1 MSKKVPVTS
10 SGGLQ
15 LKDLYISCTIDK
27 SRHSHESEGL
37 KPKWFS
43 QDKLFPL
50 RNSNIEI
57 LLNIFPLSCQEFFLS
72 SFLWTGTLLGI
83 FGLLGV
89 YSSTSSLRV
98 YSSTSN

>member
-1 MSKKVPVTS
+1 MSNTLEMSKKVPVTS

-15 LKDLYISCTIDK
+15 LKDLYISCTLDK

-57 LLNIFPLSCQEFFLS
+57 LLNIFPLSCQES
-72 SFLWTGTLLGI
+72 SFLWTGTILGI

-89 YSSTSSLRV
+89 SKV
-98 YSSTSN
+98 

>member
-1 MSKKVPVTS
+1 MYTRRSNTLEMSKKVPVTS

-57 LLNIFPLSCQEFFLS
+57 LLNIFPLSCQEFLLS
-72 SFLWTGTLLGI
+72 SFLWTGTILGI
-83 FGLLGV
+83 FGLLSV
-89 YSSTSSLRV
+89 SKV
-98 YSSTSN
+98 

>member
-1 MSKKVPVTS
+1 MSNTLEMSKKVPVTS
-10 SGGLQ
+10 SRGLQ
-15 LKDLYISCTIDK
+15 LKDLCISCSIDK

-43 QDKLFPL
+43 QDRLFPL

-57 LLNIFPLSCQEFFLS
+57 LLKIFPLSCQEFFLC

-83 FGLLGV
+83 LCLLGV
-89 YSSTSSLRV
+89 SKV
-98 YSSTSN
+98 